1 MSVKHYVFI
10 QTHKLYVVKYQFS
23 QQTITVIKYLKMK
36 VLVIGAGNMGL
47 TYAEGMATSP
57 LFSEHK
63 LIIYDTDSKK
73 IESLSKDVR
82 FNVLDNLDDCLPKAN
97 IVFIAVKP
105 YHSDALFEQMKPMLN
120 EQQIFVSLMAG
131 VTIETI
137 HKKLGI
143 KKIIR
148 TMPNLPAQ
156 VGKGVTS
163 YTESKAV
170 SKVELILVRNLLD
183 TTGTSIHV
191 ETENFIDASTGI
203 SGSGP
208 AYVFYFM
215 QSMLEAALK
224 MGFSD
229 YDSKV
234 LVSNT
239 FEGAIELFNQ
249 ADLSPEKWIN
259 RVASKGGTTRAAI
272 DSMEDNNVNQ
282 LIKDAAFAAF
292 DRAVELGKEK

>member
-1 MSVKHYVFI
+1 
-10 QTHKLYVVKYQFS
+10 
-23 QQTITVIKYLKMK
+23 MK
-36 VLVIGAGNMGL
+36 VLVIGAGNMGF
-47 TYAEGMATSP
+47 TYSEGMAESP
-57 LFSEHK
+57 LLNKHK
-63 LIIYDTDSKK
+63 LRIFDTDPKK
-73 IESLSKDVR
+73 IETLRKDSR
-82 FNVLDNLDDCLPKAN
+82 FNVYESLSDCLPQSD

-105 YHSDALFEQMKPMLN
+105 YHSEDLFSKMKSMLN
-120 EQQIFVSLMAG
+120 DDQIIVSLMAG
-131 VTIETI
+131 VTIDTI
-137 HKKLGI
+137 QKKLAA
-143 KKIIR
+143 KKVIR

-163 YTESKAV
+163 YTESDSV
-170 SKVELILVRNLLD
+170 SKVEMIMVKTLLN

-191 ETENFIDASTGI
+191 DTEKFIDASTGI

-239 FEGAIELFNQ
+239 FEGAIELFNKNSI
-249 ADLSPEKWIN
+249 SPQNWID
-259 RVASKGGTTRAAI
+259 RVASKGGTTQAAI
-272 DSMEDNNVNQ
+272 DSMEGNNVNE
-282 LIKDAAFAAF
+282 LIKQAAYAAF
-292 DRAVELGKEK
+292 DKAVELGKK